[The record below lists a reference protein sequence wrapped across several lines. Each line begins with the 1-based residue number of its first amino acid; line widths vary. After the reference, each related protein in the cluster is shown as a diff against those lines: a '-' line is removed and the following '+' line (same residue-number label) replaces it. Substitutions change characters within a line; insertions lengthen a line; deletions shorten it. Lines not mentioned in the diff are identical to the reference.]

1 MARTCL
7 TIILAAGEGSRMRST
22 MPKVLHEVAGLSLL
36 GHVMRAAQG
45 PGGDHQ
51 VVVVGREAERVEAE
65 ARVNAPEVAIAH
77 QLERLGTAHAV
88 MAARDA
94 IEQGFDD
101 ILVLFGDTPLIRP
114 ETLGKMR
121 DALADGAAVAVLG
134 FRTSEPD
141 GYGRLILEDGELVA
155 IREHK
160 DASVEELKIDFCNG
174 GIMALA
180 GSSVLEIIGEIGN
193 ENAKGEYYLTD
204 CVAIARARGLKV
216 LALEAEAEEVHGVND
231 RSELARIEAVW
242 QGRRRLEAMR
252 SGVTMLAPD
261 TVYFS
266 YDTEVEADAV
276 VEPQCFFGPG
286 VHIAAGARVRAFSHL
301 EGVEVG
307 EDCIVGPY
315 ARLRPGTVLA
325 SEARVGNFCETK
337 NAKIGEGAK
346 INHLSYIGD
355 ATIGPHA
362 NIGAGTITCNYD
374 GMNKHL
380 TEIGADAF
388 IGSNSALVA
397 PVSIGDGAYVGSGSV
412 ITEAVPDNALAVA
425 RSRQAIKPGY
435 AEEIRKRNAAEKE
448 RREQNKG

>member
-7 TIILAAGEGSRMRST
+7 TIILAAGEGSRMRSA

-45 PGGDHQ
+45 AGGDHQ

-65 ARVNAPEVAIAH
+65 ARVHAPEVAIAH

-88 MAARDA
+88 MAARDT

-121 DALADGAAVAVLG
+121 DALAEGAAVAVLG

-141 GYGRLILEDGELVA
+141 GYGRLILEDGELAA

-160 DASVEELKIDFCNG
+160 DASAEELKIDFCNG

-180 GSSVLEIIGEIGN
+180 GSSALELIGAIGN

-204 CVAIARARGLKV
+204 SVEIARARGLKV
-216 LALEAEAEEVHGVND
+216 SALEAKAEEVHGVND

-266 YDTEVEADAV
+266 YDTEIEADAV

-286 VHIAAGARVRAFSHL
+286 VHIAAGARIRAFSHL
-301 EGVEVG
+301 EGAEVG
-307 EDCIVGPY
+307 VNCIVGPY

-337 NAKIGEGAK
+337 NVKVGEGAK

-355 ATIGPHA
+355 ATVGPHA

-374 GMNKHL
+374 GVNKHL

-397 PVSIGDGAYVGSGSV
+397 PVSIGDGAYVASGSV
-412 ITEAVPDNALAVA
+412 ITKAVPDNALAVA
-425 RSRQAIKPGY
+425 RGRQATKPGY

-448 RREQNKG
+448 RRKQNKG